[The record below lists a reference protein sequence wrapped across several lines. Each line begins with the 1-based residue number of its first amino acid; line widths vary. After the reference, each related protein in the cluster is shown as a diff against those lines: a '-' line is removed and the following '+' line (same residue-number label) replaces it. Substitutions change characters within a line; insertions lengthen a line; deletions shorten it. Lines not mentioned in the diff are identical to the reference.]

1 MAQMRVKDQ
10 DLIVEQ
16 VVSKIETE
24 QLELFN
30 ARKDVQAIET
40 TIQSRIEGI
49 SKLVEQY
56 QELAEDIKM
65 ETDALKEFVGLFQKK
80 AGLSELNEYTYNGY
94 QGFQLTNVSR
104 YGSVNEIPDYKIMWK
119 LDSSKKQELTT
130 KLRLQTMS
138 GDFDVYKLIEE
149 LTAEF
154 SSQYN
159 NFVVRSEPL

>member
-10 DLIVEQ
+10 DLVVEQ
-16 VVSKIETE
+16 VVNTIESNE
-24 QLELFN
+24 LELFK
-30 ARKDVQAIET
+30 ARKGVQAIET

-65 ETDALKEFVGLFQKK
+65 ETNALKEFVGLFQKK
-80 AGLSELNEYTYNGY
+80 CGLSELNEYTYNGY

-130 KLRLQTMS
+130 KLRLQTIS

-154 SSQYN
+154 SS
-159 NFVVRSEPL
+159 

>member
-10 DLIVEQ
+10 DLVVEQ
-16 VVSKIETE
+16 VVSTIESNE
-24 QLELFN
+24 LELFK
-30 ARKDVQAIET
+30 ARKDVQAIEK
-40 TIQSRIEGI
+40 TIQSIVEAI

-56 QELAEDIKM
+56 QDLAEDIKIN
-65 ETDALKEFVGLFQKK
+65 TSALKDFVGSFQSK

-104 YGSVNEIPDYKIMWK
+104 YGSTNEVPDYKIMWK

-130 KLRLQTMS
+130 KLRLQTMG

-154 SSQYN
+154 SS
-159 NFVVRSEPL
+159 